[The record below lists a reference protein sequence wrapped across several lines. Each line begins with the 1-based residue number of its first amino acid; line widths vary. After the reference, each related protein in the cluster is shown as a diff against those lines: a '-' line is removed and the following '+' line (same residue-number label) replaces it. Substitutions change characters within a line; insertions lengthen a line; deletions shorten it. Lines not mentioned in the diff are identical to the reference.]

1 LLLVEAEMVEP
12 QNLALV
18 AAEAVVV
25 ALHKV
30 GFLLKLD
37 LLQLLVALEEQHL
50 MLD

>member
-1 LLLVEAEMVEP
+1 LLLVEAEMAEP
-12 QNLALV
+12 QNLVLV
-18 AAEAVVV
+18 VAGVVAV

-30 GFLLKLD
+30 GFLLRLD